1 MSRTNPYPTEH
12 TVNKVCKTV
21 GTARADIASTER
33 RLTSEFAELVRACQ
47 DTGKTGKLAVTIG
60 VGVDGKLVRVVA
72 DSKVTV
78 PKPSLEG
85 TSFFADD
92 RGGNDTAV
100 PVLLTTTRT
109 MSGSLFSLRV
119 ASVRVSIVDSPSS
132 SLVQPGGGVRARPV
146 TCASLGVSEFGF

>member
-1 MSRTNPYPTEH
+1 MSVTKIDPATGLPVIGPRPFAIVLAEI
-12 TVNKVCKTV
+12 
-21 GTARADIASTER
+21 ADGDLER

-92 RGGNDTAV
+92 RGGVHVENPNQARLWPSGAKRDGAKVDTGERPA
-100 PVLLTTTRT
+100 
-109 MSGSLFSLRV
+109 
-119 ASVRVSIVDSPSS
+119 
-132 SLVQPGGGVRARPV
+132 RAEWPE
-146 TCASLGVSEFGF
+146 SDDE